1 VHVNGR
7 PRIVVTTPVPSV
19 VLDHL
24 AQHAEVVDV
33 STLPRETW
41 PAALAPAQGMLVNST
56 VKVDRALIA
65 AAPALRV
72 VASASVGVDN
82 IDAKALA
89 ARGILL
95 SNSRGSLIE
104 AVADLSFGLIIMAMR
119 RLGFGMYWVRSG
131 RWMTE
136 GDAPYGRDLAGATLG
151 IVGLGDIGCAL
162 VRRAHASAM
171 RVIYTNRS
179 RRADDDRIGAT
190 YRPFEELLAEADCV
204 IALVPLSAQTRGL
217 FNDAAFARMKPDAV
231 LVNAARGP
239 IVETAALLRALEQQR
254 IAGAVLDVTDPEPL
268 PPDHPLLARNDVL
281 VVPHVGSATIET
293 RTRMAMLAAENLLAA
308 LEGKPL
314 LTPVAL
320 P

>member
-1 VHVNGR
+1 
-7 PRIVVTTPVPSV
+7 
-19 VLDHL
+19 LDHL
-24 AQHAEVVDV
+24 AQRAEVVDV
-33 STLPRETW
+33 STQPRDTW
-41 PAALAPAQGMLVNST
+41 PPALAGAQGMLVNST
-56 VKVDRALIA
+56 VKVDPALVA
-65 AAPALRV
+65 AAPALRI

-151 IVGLGDIGCAL
+151 IVGLGDIGSAL

-179 RRADDDRIGAT
+179 RRADDERIGAT

-204 IALVPLSAQTRGL
+204 IALIPLSPQTRGL

-239 IVETAALLRALEQQR
+239 VVETAALLRALEQKR

-293 RTRMAMLAAENLLAA
+293 RTRMAMLAAENLLAV

>member
-1 VHVNGR
+1 VNGT
-7 PRIVVTTPVPSV
+7 PRVVVTTPVPAV
-19 VLDHL
+19 VLERL
-24 AQHAEVVDV
+24 AQSTEVVDV
-33 STLPRETW
+33 SAQPRDTW
-41 PAALAPAQGMLVNST
+41 PAALASAQAMLVNST
-56 VKVDRALIA
+56 VKVDAGLID
-65 AAPALRV
+65 AAPALRI

-89 ARGILL
+89 ARGVLL

-119 RLGFGMYWVRSG
+119 RLAYGMHWVRSG

-151 IVGLGDIGCAL
+151 IIGLGDIGSAL
-162 VRRAHASAM
+162 LRRAHASDM
-171 RVIYTNRS
+171 RVIYHNRNP
-179 RRADDDRIGAT
+179 RADDARIGAT
-190 YRPFEELLAEADCV
+190 YRPFEDLLAESDCV
-204 IALVPLSAQTRGL
+204 IALVPLSPQTRGL

-239 IVETAALLRALEQQR
+239 VVETAALVRALDQGR

-314 LTPVAL
+314 PTPVAL